1 MNSDIIMGLPHS
13 CAARKDI
20 MHKNLIIL
28 AGGASSRMK
37 KSLATENLSEEELKN
52 ANSRSKAL
60 LGFGKNNRPIL
71 DFLLLNAEK
80 AGYQNITII
89 ISEDGG
95 MFKDFY
101 GNKTKNNKFNSLS
114 ISYATQSIPKDRVKP
129 FGTADAVSQALEQYP
144 NLQEEAFTVCNSD
157 NLYSIEVLRALRKTE
172 AHNAFISY
180 DRDGLQFPME
190 KIERFA
196 LVLLDNNSNLL
207 DIIEKPSKEN
217 TNKYKDDEGK
227 FRVSMN
233 IFKFT
238 GNEIFSFLKNCP
250 INPIRNEK
258 EIPTAILNMCK
269 KTSFTMKGILFNE
282 HVPDLTS
289 KEDIIIMKTY
299 LENYFPEIF

>member
-1 MNSDIIMGLPHS
+1 
-13 CAARKDI
+13 

-60 LGFGKNNRPIL
+60 LGFGKDNRPIL

-80 AGYQNITII
+80 AGYQNIIII
-89 ISEDGG
+89 ISEEGE
-95 MFKDFY
+95 MFKEFY
-101 GNKTKNNKFNSLS
+101 GSKTENNNFNLLS
-114 ISYATQSIPKDRVKP
+114 ISYATQYIPKDRTKP
-129 FGTADAVSQALEQYP
+129 FGTADAVLQALEQYP
-144 NLQEEAFTVCNSD
+144 HLKNETFTVCNSD
-157 NLYSIEVLRALRKTE
+157 NLYSVAVLKALRDCKNY
-172 AHNAFISY
+172 NAFISY

-196 LVLLDNNSNLL
+196 LVLLDDKSNLI
-207 DIIEKPSKEN
+207 DIIEKPSKD
-217 TNKYKDDEGK
+217 KVSGYKDVYEK

-233 IFKFT
+233 IFKFS
-238 GNEIFSFLKNCP
+238 GNEIYPFLKKCP

-258 EIPTAILNMCK
+258 ELPTAILTMIKETNY
-269 KTSFTMKGILFNE
+269 TMKGIPFNE

-289 KEDIIIMKTY
+289 KEDISVMKGY
-299 LENYFPEIF
+299 LKANYPSYF